1 MSLSLSDI
9 SVHMKQEAP
18 VFIVGAPRSGTSILY
33 RTLQQ
38 HSHFK
43 LHACNHPSGVE
54 LTESN
59 IFKHP
64 YNTYLLTDSDAFAY
78 MMKNVDIFQEFLQSI
93 QPIQKYQRLFLGKKV
108 FQKFASKIGLPT
120 NSIRTQVWAL
130 AQNDALIRSFLYYA
144 QKARM
149 TERLVEKTPQHIT
162 LIPEIRQTFPN
173 AKLLF
178 MLRHPVDVFSSYRRR
193 LYDVRESGQGPKYVR
208 WLSIS
213 PKAFCSQYHTYT
225 AIALREARVN
235 PDSFLLFKYEE
246 FTSNLRPA
254 LQQILEFL
262 DESFEEAC
270 IPKDETQQTIWK
282 ADPNLFANIKTST
295 KNWKEFVTE
304 DEMEMIQTQ
313 LSEVIKQVGYSFY
326 TY

>member
-9 SVHMKQEAP
+9 SAHMKQEAP

-43 LHACNHPSGVE
+43 LHACNNSSGVE

-59 IFKHP
+59 IFRHP
-64 YNTYLLTDSDAFAY
+64 YNTYLLPDSDAFTY
-78 MMKNVDIFQEFLQSI
+78 MMKNVDIYQEFLQSI
-93 QPIQKYQRLFLGKKV
+93 QPIQKNQRLILGKKV
-108 FQKFASKIGLPT
+108 IQKLISKIGLST
-120 NSIRTQVWAL
+120 NSIRTQLWTL
-130 AQNDALIRSFLYYA
+130 AQNDILIRSFLYYA

-162 LIPEIRQTFPN
+162 LLPEIRQTFPN

-178 MLRHPVDVFSSYRRR
+178 MLRHPIDVFSSYRRR
-193 LYDVRESGQGPKYVR
+193 LYDVRKSGQDPKYVR
-208 WLSIS
+208 WLNIS
-213 PKAFCSQYHTYT
+213 PKAFCSQYHTYS
-225 AIALREARVN
+225 AIALREAKVK
-235 PDSFLLFKYEE
+235 PDSFLLFKYED
-246 FTSNLRPA
+246 FTSNLRTA

-262 DESFEEAC
+262 DEPFEEDC

-295 KNWKEFVTE
+295 KNWKDFITK
-304 DEMEMIQTQ
+304 DDMKMIQSQ
-313 LSEVIKQVGYSFY
+313 LSDVMKQMGYPSY